1 MDPDSPAPVVL
12 QATEWSPSP
21 VVECE
26 VRTDMTESLDST
38 SEATP
43 PRKQRSREIPAPK
56 ALDSGDHE
64 RASLSSF
71 EFIDKSRR
79 KIRQAVRD
87 TNVRSLS
94 EVKLALLRHHI
105 GEVLN
110 SQKFDTFL
118 GLIIIANAV
127 NIGIDISL
135 QQEGK
140 DTWIP
145 GLFED
150 VFLAVYTVELIMRL
164 FVDCRGALRDPW
176 VRFDLFL
183 VSTGV
188 FSQWILEAFF
198 VSVSEVHVLLMLRV
212 ARLLRLAKTVRFLMR
227 FRELWM
233 LVQGLANS
241 AYTMVYTILLLFVVL
256 YCFACLILQLLYK
269 HPMLEQD
276 EAFATTVRENFSDLQ
291 TAMVTLLQFV
301 SFDNIVLVY
310 KPLADRDPVLL
321 VYFILVILVVGIV
334 IMNLVTAV
342 IVNSSLEQA
351 AKDKSL
357 LQSIEEQNR
366 KKVVAELRCMFYR
379 LDHDCSGEVSREE
392 ISRIATHEKQ
402 ILRDLT
408 GFDDPTELFDALD
421 LDESGELGIEEF
433 CDGLWQVAI
442 SDSPLEIKRMQ
453 KQVEHIKHHLTKYMH
468 DTDQIKA
475 TLRELVAVTQR
486 MESGVNSISASQMHT
501 PRESFHAPMPD
512 GTGSYATGSYNVNSF
527 RVAPLIPEAGP
538 VNMNPSPSHRRRS
551 ITSKAA
557 DMARGLL
564 RPWAGSGER
573 EDEEETPLWAQH
585 LVREVQELRSLTENV
600 VISSL
605 AEVMPRTSGEERR
618 RRMSQT
624 SSRPSG
630 NRQRSFEEEEQ
641 EEVRPA
647 NLDLE
652 ADLAAAD
659 RSTGPPER
667 RLLRNREASHR
678 PDPPDKEASERRVV
692 PV

>member
-1 MDPDSPAPVVL
+1 QHAPPPGPEPRPRAPEPRKLLEPRADPSMDPDSPAPVVL

-291 TAMVTLLQFV
+291 TAMVTLLQRPGAGSSIRPHCTPEAAFQ
-301 SFDNIVLVY
+301 ILVLVY

-321 VYFILVILVVGIV
+321 VYFILAAWHGAKEPGEVVILVVGIV

-357 LQSIEEQNR
+357 LQLSLIWAPQSIEEQNR
-366 KKVVAELRCMFYR
+366 KK
-379 LDHDCSGEVSREE
+379 
-392 ISRIATHEKQ
+392 
-402 ILRDLT
+402 
-408 GFDDPTELFDALD
+408 
-421 LDESGELGIEEF
+421 
-433 CDGLWQVAI
+433 
-442 SDSPLEIKRMQ
+442 
-453 KQVEHIKHHLTKYMH
+453 
-468 DTDQIKA
+468 
-475 TLRELVAVTQR
+475 
-486 MESGVNSISASQMHT
+486 
-501 PRESFHAPMPD
+501 
-512 GTGSYATGSYNVNSF
+512 
-527 RVAPLIPEAGP
+527 
-538 VNMNPSPSHRRRS
+538 
-551 ITSKAA
+551 
-557 DMARGLL
+557 AR
-564 RPWAGSGER
+564 
-573 EDEEETPLWAQH
+573 AQ
-585 LVREVQELRSLTENV
+585 S
-600 VISSL
+600 
-605 AEVMPRTSGEERR
+605 
-618 RRMSQT
+618 
-624 SSRPSG
+624 
-630 NRQRSFEEEEQ
+630 
-641 EEVRPA
+641 
-647 NLDLE
+647 
-652 ADLAAAD
+652 
-659 RSTGPPER
+659 
-667 RLLRNREASHR
+667 
-678 PDPPDKEASERRVV
+678 
-692 PV
+692 